1 VFLPLA
7 FSISFPV
14 TQVYVMHS
22 NYFSILLHLICAT
35 PFGSNVGTRT
45 IVWAFP
51 SATGALL
58 PRSVGS
64 HRNSND
70 IQWIAPTK
78 NSADQKSLLSASKSF
93 YSYER
98 QTTATY
104 LPRFRMSSSSALSD
118 IGSPEQPSEGI
129 DVAFD
134 ARLYKIRLS
143 RATGI
148 E

>member
-1 VFLPLA
+1 
-7 FSISFPV
+7 
-14 TQVYVMHS
+14 MHS

-64 HRNSND
+64 HRNSKD

-78 NSADQKSLLSASKSF
+78 NSADQKSLLSATKSF
-93 YSYER
+93 YSYVR
-98 QTTATY
+98 QMTATY
-104 LPRFRMSSSSALSD
+104 PPRFRMSPSASSD
-118 IGSPEQPSEGI
+118 TGSPEQPSEGI
-129 DVAFD
+129 DIAFD

>member
-1 VFLPLA
+1 
-7 FSISFPV
+7 
-14 TQVYVMHS
+14 MHS
-22 NYFSILLHLICAT
+22 NYFSILLHLICTT
-35 PFGSNVGTRT
+35 PFGSNVGTGT

-64 HRNSND
+64 HRSKD

-78 NSADQKSLLSASKSF
+78 TSADQKSLLSATKSF
-93 YSYER
+93 YSYVR

-104 LPRFRMSSSSALSD
+104 LPRFRMSSSASSD
-118 IGSPEQPSEGI
+118 IGSPEQPLEGI

-134 ARLYKIRLS
+134 SRLYKIRLS